1 MQNYAHLLPAL
12 SLLSLA
18 TTAPS
23 AIAQP
28 PGGSAPASGGSGKA
42 SNHQTLYLE
51 NADRFI
57 RKDAAKFTPSTD
69 EVQAPPEPQPL
80 QGPKEPTAR
89 QLEAQAT
96 LELAMALQ
104 SRNDSAAIAA
114 FDKASKLGEGYADY
128 MLARIYRYGELGAQK
143 DMKIALAHYQRGAER
158 KDQPSQ
164 SDLAD
169 IYLEGIEGVPKN
181 PAKAAVYLRGVVN
194 NGKGCPGTRGV
205 CTLKLANLCAKGDGV
220 PKDKDL
226 AIKYFEKVDG
236 MDPPAEDA
244 ATFGLIYRAK
254 GEERRKAELSARFE
268 AGTEKDPAQA
278 QALLEEAGREAEAAA
293 GYYGKAVKQLA
304 RATDDP
310 AALYALSRLYAEGR
324 GAEKD
329 ASQAQSLLEQAGQKG
344 SAAAKYDLENPT
356 SSPALKSA
364 DAAQTE
370 TIRVAAEAGSPR
382 AKVAMAAILLGSEP
396 KDPER
401 ALSLLRQASAEGN
414 ADADVALARLQAT
427 SNPQRAMSL
436 LESAM
441 AKGQTDAPFEIA
453 RLLQSGALGKPDAP
467 RILSLYKQAADAGNA
482 GAHFALAKIY
492 SSARLAPP
500 DAKLAA
506 THYIKAGELGS
517 NEAQLAVLRFYFDDR
532 APAMAREGGTFSPS
546 IRAEIRSQAAKDT
559 VFSFATDAAKSG
571 SQETRFYLAK
581 CHDDGI
587 GTEKDAVTAAELYR
601 KAAGVVDLG
610 ALVPKFRDALKSG
623 EAATIKD
630 FVDQNPEIA
639 AATFVDDG
647 LKKNALLV
655 AVQEMPPGDQ
665 RLEVLRLLVAK
676 GAKAGFVATAPEG
689 ADAAVADKT
698 CNAVGYPENLTIAE
712 LDFLLGKG
720 ANPDF
725 GIGAAKETPLLK
737 LCKMYVQPAE
747 PEAGQKL
754 SQQDVLDRIKVFM
767 KHGASTRNQAAAPAE
782 LVVNGTTIKAS
793 SAAQLAKDAGSAELK
808 TALRLN

>member
-1 MQNYAHLLPAL
+1 MRKSTHPLLAL

-18 TTAPS
+18 TTVPP

-28 PGGSAPASGGSGKA
+28 PGGSAPVRGGNGKA
-42 SNHQTLYLE
+42 TAYQTLFLE
-51 NADRFI
+51 NAAKFI
-57 RKDAAKFTPSTD
+57 RKDAAKAPSSTD
-69 EVQAPPEPQPL
+69 EVQAPPEPQQL

-96 LELAMALQ
+96 LKLAMALR
-104 SRNDSAAIAA
+104 SRSDPAAIAA
-114 FDKASKLGEGYADY
+114 FEKASKLGEGDADY

-143 DMKIALAHYQRGAER
+143 DMKIALTHYQRGAER
-158 KDQPSQ
+158 NDQPSQ

-169 IYLEGIEGVPKN
+169 IYLEGIEGVPRN
-181 PAKAAVYLRGVVN
+181 SARAAAYLRGVAN

-205 CTLKLANLCAKGDGV
+205 CTLKLAKLYAKGDGV
-220 PKDKDL
+220 AKDKDL
-226 AIKYFEKVDG
+226 AIKYYEKVDA

-244 ATFGLIYRAK
+244 ATFGLLYRTK
-254 GEERRKAELSARFE
+254 GDERRKAEASARFE
-268 AGTEKDPAQA
+268 AGTEKDPSQA
-278 QALLEEAGREAEAAA
+278 QALLEKAGLEAEAAA
-293 GYYGKAVKQLA
+293 KYYAKAVKELA

-329 ASQAQSLLEQAGQKG
+329 ASQAQSLLEQAAQKG
-344 SAAAKYDLENPT
+344 SAAAKYDQENPA
-356 SSPALKSA
+356 SSPAPKNA
-364 DAAQTE
+364 DAAQIE
-370 TIRVAAEAGSPR
+370 TIRAAADAGSPR
-382 AKVAMAAILLGSEP
+382 AMVALAAILVGGEP

-401 ALSLLRQASAEGN
+401 AMSLLRQASHEGN
-414 ADADVALARLQAT
+414 ADADVALARLLA
-427 SNPQRAMSL
+427 SRNPQRAMSL

-441 AKGQTDAPFEIA
+441 AKGQPDAPFEIA
-453 RLLQSGALGKPDAP
+453 RLLQSGALGKPDAA
-467 RILSLYKQAADAGNA
+467 RILSLYKKAADAGNA
-482 GAHFALAKIY
+482 NAHLALAKIY

-506 THYIKAGELGS
+506 AHYIKAGELGNS
-517 NEAQLAVLRFYFDDR
+517 EAQLAVLRFYFDDR
-532 APAMAREGGTFSPS
+532 APAMALEGENSSPS
-546 IRAEIRSQAAKDT
+546 IRGEIRSQVAKDT
-559 VFSFATDAAKSG
+559 IFSFATDAAKRG
-571 SQETRFYLAK
+571 SKETRFYLAK

-587 GTEKDAVTAAELYR
+587 GTEKDATKGAELYL
-601 KAAGVVDLG
+601 KAAGIVDLQ

-623 EAATIKD
+623 DAVTVKD

-639 AATFVDDG
+639 TATFADDG

-655 AVQEMPPGDQ
+655 AVQDMPTGDQ
-665 RLEVLRLLVAK
+665 RLEALRLLVAK
-676 GAKAGFVATAPEG
+676 GAKASFVATAPEG

-698 CNAVGYPENLTIAE
+698 CNVVSYPENLTVAE

-725 GIGAAKETPLLK
+725 GIGAAKETPLLR
-737 LCKMYVQPAE
+737 LCKMYFQPAE
-747 PEAGQKL
+747 PPAGQKL

-767 KHGASTRNQAAAPAE
+767 KHGASTRKQAAAPAD
-782 LVVNGTTIKAS
+782 LVINGTTTKAS